1 MKSSIFTTIVLLFLA
16 HILYGQSTYTI
27 AGRVIDSTGS
37 PLIAATTVVID
48 PIDSTMVTYG
58 ITNEDGSFI
67 LPSVPLKS
75 LRLQITYIGY
85 GSFEQPIDPPS
96 SGKFLQVGDVILS
109 RDNVLLKEVVVKAS
123 HIPVAIHGDTILYNA
138 DAFKTG
144 SNDAVEDLLKKLPGI
159 EVSPSGEIKAQGES
173 VGKVLV
179 DGKEFFGNDPRMAT
193 KNLPANIVDKVAV
206 FDKKSDESQF
216 SGINDGQ
223 EVKTI
228 DLKLK
233 EDKKNGV
240 FGKVS
245 AGYGSNDRFS
255 GKAQINRFSPKM
267 QLSLIG
273 NGNNINDIG
282 FQNNV
287 SELAT
292 GGGIVIVQGGNNQG
306 NSTASGINRALSS
319 GINFNYDFSKALKIR
334 SSYLYKNLYN
344 DLAEQVNST
353 YLNPERAFNSSEDSR
368 SKTRDSGHNLNLTLE
383 FDKDTTWQGRLTSR
397 LNAANGFDDITSN
410 LVNALASGSALS
422 SSMRTNLVADNNFD
436 FTNNFS
442 LRKRLK
448 KPGSIFSF
456 SGSGNQTNS
465 SGEEEVRANI
475 LEANN
480 AMQLAQLQERDI
492 KTLDFTGNAS
502 LSWPL
507 GKGRVVS
514 ASIAGGS
521 ENQTFSKD
529 FYEISNG
536 QNQIIPGLGG
546 LADKQFNR
554 LVFGGTFNKNLDDE
568 RSFNFSLS
576 GQISSL
582 DFSQNSI
589 LKKPDSR
596 TFYHLLPGF
605 SFIKNAKSGSYNFG
619 YRSQVKSPEIYQMA
633 SMPDNSN
640 PLFLYLGNGDLIPE
654 YIHRINAQFHKYDA
668 FYFRNHMAFAS
679 LSYTLNPI
687 VNARNSDEN
696 YVTTFR
702 PVNGKFALN
711 GLANYSYGAP
721 SIIPKVKYNTD
732 LTLTYFEGSSY
743 VNQLESVN
751 KRWAPSIGIT
761 VENKTKNN
769 LDMSLNYQ
777 AEYTFSSYTS
787 ELINDVSYLNQRW
800 RAHLEWY
807 ITKDITI
814 GGDYQFRKYSVE
826 SISTDNTL
834 QYLNCF
840 LSVDLG
846 KKKRWT
852 LDIKGNDL
860 LNQNSG
866 IERNASP
873 LLISERSYSGL
884 GRYVMASVTYAL
896 SDFKPKGMF
905 IMR

>member
-1 MKSSIFTTIVLLFLA
+1 MKSSIFKTIVLLFLA

-27 AGRVIDSTGS
+27 AGRVIDSTGL

-48 PIDSTMVTYG
+48 PIDSTMVTFG

-67 LPSVPLKS
+67 LPSLPLKS

-85 GSFEQPIDPPS
+85 GSFEQALDPPA
-96 SGKFLQVGDVILS
+96 SGKLLQLGDVILS

-144 SNDAVEDLLKKLPGI
+144 SNDAVENLLKKLPGI

-255 GKAQINRFSPKM
+255 GKAQVNRFSPKM

-397 LNAANGFDDITSN
+397 MNASNGSDDITSN
-410 LVNALASGSALS
+410 LVNALANGSALS
-422 SSMRTNLVADNNFD
+422 SSVRTNLVADNNFD

-448 KPGSIFSF
+448 KPGSIISF

-554 LVFGGTFNKNLDDE
+554 MVFGATFNKNLDDE

-589 LKKPDSR
+589 LNKPDSR

-654 YIHRINAQFHKYDA
+654 YIHRLNAQFHKYDA

-711 GLANYSYGAP
+711 GIANYSYGAP

-761 VENKTKNN
+761 IENKTKNN
-769 LDMSLNYQ
+769 LDISLNYQ

-787 ELINDVSYLNQRW
+787 ELINNVSYLNQRW

-814 GGDYQFRKYSVE
+814 GGDYQFKKYSVE

-834 QYLNCF
+834 KYLNCF

-873 LLISERSYSGL
+873 LLVSERSYSGL
-884 GRYVMASVTYAL
+884 GRYFMASVTYAL

>member
-1 MKSSIFTTIVLLFLA
+1 MKSSIFKTIVLLFLA
-16 HILYGQSTYTI
+16 HILYGQSTYAI
-27 AGRVIDSTGS
+27 AGRVIDSTGL

-48 PIDSTMVTYG
+48 PIDSTMVTFG

-67 LPSVPLKS
+67 LPSLPLKS

-85 GSFEQPIDPPS
+85 GSFEQALDPPA
-96 SGKFLQVGDVILS
+96 SGKLLQLGDVILS

-255 GKAQINRFSPKM
+255 GKAQVNRFSPKM

-397 LNAANGFDDITSN
+397 LNASNGSDDITSN
-410 LVNALASGSALS
+410 LVNALANGSALS
-422 SSMRTNLVADNNFD
+422 SSMRTNLVADNNLD

-448 KPGSIFSF
+448 KPGSIISF

-507 GKGRVVS
+507 GKGRVLS
-514 ASIAGGS
+514 ASVAGGS

-554 LVFGGTFNKNLDDE
+554 MVFGATFNKNLDDE

-589 LKKPDSR
+589 LNKPDSR

-654 YIHRINAQFHKYDA
+654 YIHRLNAQFHKYDA

-711 GLANYSYGAP
+711 GIANYSYGAP

-761 VENKTKNN
+761 IENKTKNN
-769 LDMSLNYQ
+769 LDISLNYQ

-787 ELINDVSYLNQRW
+787 ELINNVSYLNQRW

-814 GGDYQFRKYSVE
+814 GGDYQFKKYSVE

-834 QYLNCF
+834 KYLNCF

-873 LLISERSYSGL
+873 LLVRERSYSGL
-884 GRYVMASVTYAL
+884 GRYFMASVTYAL